1 MYKNDIKLLE
11 YLEMYR
17 IYLEELLVRLGI
29 LWIDMVEELFMEFIN
44 LFEHHSN
51 ISTQSPLKVCNLHV
65 IVLFKKW
72 WAHHEVAH
80 LLKSHS
86 IKTFY

>member
-29 LWIDMVEELFMEFIN
+29 L
-44 LFEHHSN
+44 
-51 ISTQSPLKVCNLHV
+51 
-65 IVLFKKW
+65 
-72 WAHHEVAH
+72 
-80 LLKSHS
+80 
-86 IKTFY
+86 